1 MSLPTSAKEISMQI
15 EDEQRI
21 ESLVIYL
28 IKCSKYD
35 DDGYVIRHWRGVLP
49 SNSLACLYGLTEDVR
64 RRGTLGADLKWKIEL
79 LDESVHYIDVKKI
92 VRSSEKPHTKTIVCF
107 VGVQTNQYP
116 RASDLAMEIRRAGLT
131 VLIGGFHVSGS
142 VAMLHTTPPEIQA
155 VIDAGCTVVLGEV
168 EEHWEE
174 ILQDAVM
181 GKLQPVY
188 NLLADL
194 PDLQYKPIPKI
205 HKRYLSK
212 FLTSN
217 FGTIDCGRGCPF
229 NCSFC
234 TIINVQG
241 RKMRMRDPEGLARE
255 LRYNY
260 YENKVSFYFFTD
272 DNFARNKYWEQVF
285 DILIKLRHEE
295 GIKIEFLMQVDVL
308 SYKIKNFVKKA
319 REAGCSMVF
328 IGMESINQKN
338 LEAAGKRQNDVD
350 DFVNLIQTYHDDHIS
365 THVGYIIGFP
375 FDTHESVLDDVKR
388 LASEI
393 KVDQAS
399 FFMLAPLPGCHD
411 HLEMVKRGEYMD
423 SDYNRFDSFHET
435 MNHPSMKPGEWQDA
449 YRAAWRSFYS
459 FENMKQILLRTPPD
473 RYWDVFKNC
482 IWYKSASHIEDNHP
496 MITGFFR
503 LKDRHSRRPGYAIDP
518 WVVHVRKRAKEVKSY
533 LVAWVKLFLE
543 MEELW
548 LQTRQRS
555 EKEQWVIDEIQ
566 KIRTDV
572 KEWRKLR
579 VQELHE
585 AYARAALK
593 VKEIQGHT
601 QIKIIVPS
609 KAALYFK
616 KLNILSDKITYS
628 REHLNDFWF
637 RTLQHLRR
645 GRLHRINPLKIAVNF
660 IRDVKLTAQFAAA
673 MFGEGIR

>member
-1 MSLPTSAKEISMQI
+1 MSTGERQAPDTV
-15 EDEQRI
+15 
-21 ESLVIYL
+21 VIYL
-28 IKCSKYD
+28 IKASKYD

-49 SNSLACLYGLTEDVR
+49 SNSLACLYGLTEEVR
-64 RRGTLGADLKWKIEL
+64 RRGTLGADLKWKIEV
-79 LDESVHYIDVKKI
+79 LDESVHYVDVKKI
-92 VRSSEKPHTKTIVCF
+92 VRQSRKSRTKTIVCL
-107 VGVQTNQYP
+107 VGVQTNQFP
-116 RASDLAMEIRRAGLT
+116 RASDLAMEFRKASLT

-142 VAMLHTTPPEIQA
+142 IAMLHQTPPEIQD

-174 ILQDAVM
+174 ILGDAVEE
-181 GKLQPVY
+181 KLQPIY
-188 NLLADL
+188 DYLSDL
-194 PDLQYKPIPKI
+194 PDLQFKPIPKI
-205 HKRYLSK
+205 HKKYLSK
-212 FLTSN
+212 FITSN

-241 RKMRMRDPEGLARE
+241 RKMRMRDPEGLASE
-255 LRYNY
+255 LRHNY
-260 YENKVSFYFFTD
+260 YEKGVSFYFFTD
-272 DNFARNKYWEQVF
+272 DNFARNKFWER
-285 DILIKLRHEE
+285 ILDTLIRLRNEE
-295 GIKIEFLMQVDVL
+295 GIKIQFLMQVDVL
-308 SYKIKNFVKKA
+308 SYKIKNFLRKA
-319 REAGCSMVF
+319 QEAGCTMVF

-350 DFVNLIQTYHDDHIS
+350 DFVNLIQAYRDHNIS

-375 FDTHESVLDDVKR
+375 FDTHESVLDDVRR
-388 LASEI
+388 LANEI

-399 FFMLAPLPGCHD
+399 FFMLTPLPGCQD

-435 MNHPSMKPGEWQDA
+435 MNHPALKPGEWQEV

-459 FENMKQILLRTPPD
+459 FENMKQILLRTPAD

-503 LKDRHSRRPGYAIDP
+503 LKDRLSRRPGYAIDP
-518 WVVHVRKRAKEVKSY
+518 WFVHVRKRTREIKGY

-548 LQTRQRS
+548 LQTRKRG
-555 EKEQWVIDEIQ
+555 EKEQRIIDEIQ
-566 KIRTDV
+566 KVRSDV

-579 VQELHE
+579 VQELRE
-585 AYARAALK
+585 AYARAAQK
-593 VKEIQGHT
+593 VKEIQEHANV
-601 QIKIIVPS
+601 KIAVPS

-616 KLNILSDKITYS
+616 KLNILSDRITYS
-628 REHLNDFWF
+628 RQHLNDFWF
-637 RTLQHLRR
+637 RTLDHLRH
-645 GRLHRINPLKIAVNF
+645 GRLHRINPLKITVNF
-660 IRDVKLTAQFAAA
+660 IRDVKLTTQFAVAR
-673 MFGEGIR
+673 FGGGIR